1 MLGRFRYRFRIIFQ
15 FSMASFLTDLK
26 ERTTCPICKGTYTNP
41 KLIVCL
47 HTFCCECLEKHA
59 AASQRRGKFHCPE
72 CECEIAVPEG
82 NRFDHLPTSALHNN
96 LLSLSAVLQ
105 SGDGSEVVCGNC
117 KKTSAETSYCF
128 DCVRFMCPVCLNAHE
143 RLRSFA
149 FEGHKVTS
157 LKQFGEDDYDA
168 FLRRNSFCSERN
180 HEEEVA
186 NFYCLDCQ
194 RCICRTCINTN
205 HNNHH
210 VDLLEKVADKER
222 AKIMA
227 GVELLKE
234 KKKAYLD
241 MIRDLE
247 EQAAEIEA
255 KFAAAKLEVSQA
267 ADEMIAEVRARERE
281 AISALDAFENSRDKL
296 NSSKKRSP

>member
-1 MLGRFRYRFRIIFQ
+1 
-15 FSMASFLTDLK
+15 MASFLTDLK

-41 KLIVCL
+41 KLIECL

-59 AASQRRGKFHCPE
+59 TASQRRGKFHCPE
-72 CECEIAVPEG
+72 CQCEIAFSEE

-105 SGDGSEVVCGNC
+105 SGDDGSQVICGNC
-117 KKTSAETSYCF
+117 KKTSAEITYCF

-143 RLRSFA
+143 RLRSLA

-157 LKQFGEDDYDA
+157 LKQFGEDDYNA
-168 FLRRNSFCSERN
+168 FLKRNSFCSERN

-186 NFYCLDCQ
+186 NFYCLQCQ
-194 RCICRTCINTN
+194 RCICRICINMN
-205 HNNHH
+205 HKDHH

-234 KKKAYLD
+234 KKKVYLD
-241 MIRDLE
+241 MIRQLE

-255 KFAAAKLEVSQA
+255 KVAAAKLEVSQA

-281 AISALDAFENSRDKL
+281 TISALDAFEKF

>member
-1 MLGRFRYRFRIIFQ
+1 
-15 FSMASFLTDLK
+15 MASFLTDLK

-41 KLIVCL
+41 KLITCL

-59 AASQRRGKFHCPE
+59 AASQRQGKFHCPE
-72 CECEIAVPEG
+72 CQCEIAVPEE

-96 LLSLSAVLQ
+96 LLSLSAILQ
-105 SGDGSEVVCGNC
+105 SSDRSEVVCGNC
-117 KKTSAETSYCF
+117 KKTSAEASYCF
-128 DCVRFMCPVCLNAHE
+128 ECVRFMCPVCLNAHE
-143 RLRSFA
+143 RLRSLA

-157 LKQFGEDDYDA
+157 LKQFGEEDYNA
-168 FLRRNSFCSERN
+168 FLRRNSFCSEPS
-180 HEEEVA
+180 HEEQVA

-194 RCICRTCINTN
+194 RCICGICIKTT
-205 HNNHH
+205 HTNHH
-210 VDLLEKVADKER
+210 VDLLEKVADKQR

-241 MIRDLE
+241 MIRQLE

-255 KFAAAKLEVSQA
+255 NLAATKLAVSQR

-281 AISALDAFENSRDKL
+281 TISALEAFENSRDKR

>member
-1 MLGRFRYRFRIIFQ
+1 
-15 FSMASFLTDLK
+15 MASFLTDLK
-26 ERTTCPICKGTYTNP
+26 ERTTCPICKGTYTKP
-41 KLIVCL
+41 KLTECL

-59 AASQRRGKFHCPE
+59 AASQRQGKFHCPE
-72 CECEIAVPEG
+72 CRCEIAVPEE

-105 SGDGSEVVCGNC
+105 SSDDGSRVNCGNC
-117 KKTSAETSYCF
+117 KKTSAEISYCF

-143 RLRSFA
+143 RLRSLA

-157 LKQFGEDDYDA
+157 FKQFGEDDYSA
-168 FLRRNSFCSERN
+168 FLKRNSFCSERN

-186 NFYCLDCQ
+186 NFYCLQCQ
-194 RCICRTCINTN
+194 RCICQICINMN
-205 HNNHH
+205 HKDHH

-241 MIRDLE
+241 MIRQLE

-255 KFAAAKLEVSQA
+255 KVAAAKLEVSQA

-281 AISALDAFENSRDKL
+281 TISALDAFEKF